1 MKNEEA
7 RILGKVNDLMEAR
20 EKVRKTLEERAKL
33 VWEKKY
39 YELKSYIVMLAIGLV
54 LAWLMICLIILGVL

>member
-1 MKNEEA
+1 LKNEEA
-7 RILGKVNDLMEAR
+7 KILGKVNDLIETR
-20 EKVRKTLEERAKL
+20 EKVRKILEERAKL
-33 VWEKKY
+33 VWEKRY

>member
-7 RILGKVNDLMEAR
+7 KILGKVNDLIETR
-20 EKVRKTLEERAKL
+20 EKVRKILEERAKL
-33 VWEKKY
+33 VWEKRY

>member
-7 RILGKVNDLMEAR
+7 RILGKVNDMIEAR
-20 EKVRKTLEERAKL
+20 EKVRKILEERARL
-33 VWEKKY
+33 VWEKRY

-54 LAWLMICLIILGVL
+54 LAWLMICLIRLGVL

>member
-7 RILGKVNDLMEAR
+7 RILGKVKDLIEAR
-20 EKVRKTLEERAKL
+20 EKVRKILEERAEL
-33 VWEKKY
+33 VWEKRY

>member
-7 RILGKVNDLMEAR
+7 KILEKVNDMIEAR
-20 EKVRKTLEERAKL
+20 EKIRKILEERANL

>member
-1 MKNEEA
+1 LKNEEA
-7 RILGKVNDLMEAR
+7 RILGKVKDLIEAR
-20 EKVRKTLEERAKL
+20 EKVRKILEERAEL
-33 VWEKKY
+33 VWEKRY

>member
-1 MKNEEA
+1 LKSGEA
-7 RILGKVNDLMEAR
+7 RILGKVNDLIETR
-20 EKVRKTLEERAKL
+20 EKVRRILEERAKL
-33 VWEKKY
+33 VWEKRY

>member
-1 MKNEEA
+1 LKNEEA

>member
-1 MKNEEA
+1 LKNEEA
-7 RILGKVNDLMEAR
+7 KILGKVNDLMEAR
-20 EKVRKTLEERAKL
+20 EKVRKILEERTKL
-33 VWEKKY
+33 VWEKRY

>member
-1 MKNEEA
+1 LKNEEA
-7 RILGKVNDLMEAR
+7 KILEKVNDMIEAR
-20 EKVRKTLEERAKL
+20 EKIRKILEERANL